1 MVKQCPLKDRKKMK
15 GEEQW
20 SMYIPE
26 GEEENNN
33 VEEWVDADGNPF
45 DLFEIDEDWKYFTK
59 TLKQNTL

>member
-15 GEEQW
+15 DEEQW
-20 SMYIPE
+20 SMYISE

-33 VEEWVDADGNPF
+33 VEEWVDADGNAF

>member
-15 GEEQW
+15 DEEQW

-45 DLFEIDEDWKYFTK
+45 DLFEIDKD
-59 TLKQNTL
+59 